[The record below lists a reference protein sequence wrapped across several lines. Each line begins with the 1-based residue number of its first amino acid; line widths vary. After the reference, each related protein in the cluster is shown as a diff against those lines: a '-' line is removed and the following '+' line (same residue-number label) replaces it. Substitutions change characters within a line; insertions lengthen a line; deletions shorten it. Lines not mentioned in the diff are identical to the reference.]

1 MLRPLILLTIAGCL
15 GTRNHE
21 PDWLDETT
29 SNGADE
35 EEVVIEDTCGG
46 DDTGNI
52 EGFSINGIIQDL
64 VTGEGPPEPSI
75 LCAYALDPTPVLSGG
90 EPIVMAASQVCENG
104 EYSVGGLSNPP
115 SIGMFISIADC
126 DSASPTVMKSATG
139 VDFDDVKDLGDGG
152 SHDDHTAYLVSLE
165 LGQSVSDSLVDFD
178 GNAVETGFMSGFVL
192 DVDEAPV
199 SGGSLSCGGC
209 ADFYYMD
216 TDDTDGLFV
225 TGSARNTETNA
236 DAGAIFVAPAAPIF
250 TYEAA
255 DGGAHTWEPQL
266 FGSLPGY
273 ASFLLFNAIN

>member
-1 MLRPLILLTIAGCL
+1 MLRPFILLSIAGCL
-15 GTRNHE
+15 GTRNTS
-21 PDWLDETT
+21 PDWLDDAAED
-29 SNGADE
+29 GIEAE
-35 EEVVIEDTCGG
+35 IVVEDTCGG
-46 DDTGNI
+46 DDTGII

-64 VTGEGPPEPSI
+64 VTKEGPPDPSI

-90 EPIVMAASQVCENG
+90 EPIVMAASQVCDNG

-126 DSASPTVMKSATG
+126 DSGTPTVMKSATG
-139 VDFDDVKDLGDGG
+139 VDFDDVKDLGNGD
-152 SHDDHTAYLVSLE
+152 SHDNHTAYLVSIE
-165 LGQSVSDSLVDFD
+165 LGQTVSDSLTDFD

-192 DVDEAPV
+192 DVNEEAV
-199 SGGSLSCGGC
+199 SGGVLSCGNC

-216 TDDTDGLFV
+216 TDDSDGLFV
-225 TGSARNTETNA
+225 TNGTRNTETNA
-236 DAGAIFVAPAAPIF
+236 SAGAIFVAPAAPIF

-255 DGGAHTWEPQL
+255 DGGVHTWEPQL